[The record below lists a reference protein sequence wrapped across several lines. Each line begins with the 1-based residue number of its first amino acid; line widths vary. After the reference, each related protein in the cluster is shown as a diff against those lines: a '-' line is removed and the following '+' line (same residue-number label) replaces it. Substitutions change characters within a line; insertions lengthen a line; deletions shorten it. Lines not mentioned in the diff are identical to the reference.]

1 MGKSPTF
8 LTCIFTKHFYISFD
22 LHDNPMS
29 YVILSA
35 PLYGLETEISE
46 IMGLVEGC
54 PAGKPMHFWLRHTQT
69 RLRKDRV
76 FPHLSPIKNTPC
88 KYGKRNRH
96 NVWLF

>member
-8 LTCIFTKHFYISFD
+8 LTCIFTNHFYISFD

-29 YVILSA
+29 YVILTA

-54 PAGKPMHFWLRHTQT
+54 PAKKKTHAFLVETYPD
-69 RLRKDRV
+69 KAE
-76 FPHLSPIKNTPC
+76 
-88 KYGKRNRH
+88 KR
-96 NVWLF
+96 